1 MATGMFE
8 TGRALM
14 IAGIRAQYGPLSDT
28 ELRRVIVTRL
38 YGDDLTT
45 EAIDRI
51 ALAGP
56 RPWLP

>member
-1 MATGMFE
+1 
-8 TGRALM
+8 M

-38 YGDDLTT
+38 YGDDLAT

-56 RPWLP
+56 RPWMPVIRDSPPVIR